1 MCEIFLPD
9 LLEGDI
15 MIDEQT
21 SRASVNK
28 KIYLWPGGI
37 VPYVLESSLGTYIFT
52 CQLCKQY
59 FWV

>member
-1 MCEIFLPD
+1 MLDGQI
-9 LLEGDI
+9 
-15 MIDEQT
+15 

-37 VPYVLESSLGTYIFT
+37 VPYVLESSLSTYIFA

-59 FWV
+59 SLL

>member
-1 MCEIFLPD
+1 MKYFLPD

-15 MIDEQT
+15 IMDEQT

-37 VPYVLESSLGTYIFT
+37 VPYVLESSLST
-52 CQLCKQY
+52 CILTCHLCKQE
-59 FWV
+59 FLV

>member
-1 MCEIFLPD
+1 MCEIFILD

-37 VPYVLESSLGTYIFT
+37 VPYVLESSLGMYIIT
-52 CQLCKQY
+52 CQFL
-59 FWV
+59 

>member
-1 MCEIFLPD
+1 MKYFLSD

-15 MIDEQT
+15 MLDGQI

-37 VPYVLESSLGTYIFT
+37 VPYVLESSLSTYIFAR
-52 CQLCKQY
+52 QLCKQY
-59 FWV
+59 SLL

>member
-1 MCEIFLPD
+1 MKYFLSD

-15 MIDEQT
+15 MLDGQI

-37 VPYVLESSLGTYIFT
+37 VPYVLESSLSTYIFA

-59 FWV
+59 SLL